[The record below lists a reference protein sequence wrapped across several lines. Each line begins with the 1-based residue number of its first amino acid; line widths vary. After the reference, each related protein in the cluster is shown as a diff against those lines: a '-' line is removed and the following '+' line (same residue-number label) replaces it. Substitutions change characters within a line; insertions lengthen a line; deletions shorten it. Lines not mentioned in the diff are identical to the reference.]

1 MSENKSDRMPY
12 QLYYYR
18 QRLLIENIDGH
29 VINLGG
35 VEHRSDRLLWQLD
48 GKDAAGETPNDTE
61 ALFDD
66 VTSALSFLFVDGQ
79 FTSLPDVSAEYG
91 DRLDNAP
98 SRELVLT
105 ELNDR
110 DEQRVR

>member
-18 QRLLIENIDGH
+18 HRLLIENIDGH
-29 VINLGG
+29 VVDIGS
-35 VEHRSDRLLWQLD
+35 VELRNDTLLWQLD
-48 GKDAAGETPNDTE
+48 GKDASGETPNDTDV
-61 ALFDD
+61 LFND
-66 VTSALSFLFVDGQ
+66 VTHALSFLFVDGQ

-98 SRELVLT
+98 SRELVLS

-110 DEQRVR
+110 DEQQVR